1 LDYRAICLFSL
12 SFCSSSDPRKLVVAG
27 QITCHVVLWFAKSLC
42 PTQKNLLISPQL
54 FSSELQA
61 DSSTSKNARREH
73 GLCLGWVTKAL
84 GQKMTL
90 EPTLPPHNDGAARR
104 VSERIE
110 SYFQPVSELM

>member
-1 LDYRAICLFSL
+1 VVRQIAVPHTKE
-12 SFCSSSDPRKLVVAG
+12 SSIWPE
-27 QITCHVVLWFAKSLC
+27 
-42 PTQKNLLISPQL
+42 L

-61 DSSTSKNARREH
+61 DLSTSKNARREH